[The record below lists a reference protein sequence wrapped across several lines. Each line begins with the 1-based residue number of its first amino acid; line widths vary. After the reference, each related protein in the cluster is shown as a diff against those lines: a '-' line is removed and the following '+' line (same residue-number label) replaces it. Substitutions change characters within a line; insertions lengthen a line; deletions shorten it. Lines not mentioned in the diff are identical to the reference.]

1 MYCIYSNTAKG
12 RRYSRVRSRWIKD
25 SMLTVKW
32 QNNVGGGVRRK
43 HGSRKGERDLYSI
56 TRGGEAAGHLL
67 VAAMLARRRPTP
79 VRGSRR
85 IVEPGPL
92 RLMYIAC
99 RKLEIKS
106 FRSGSQA
113 TRNALV

>member
-1 MYCIYSNTAKG
+1 MYCIYSNAAKG
-12 RRYSRVRSRWIKD
+12 RRYSRVRCRWIKD

-32 QNNVGGGVRRK
+32 QNNVGRGVRRK

-56 TRGGEAAGHLL
+56 NRGRAAGHLL
-67 VAAMLARRRPTP
+67 VEAMLARRRPTP

-92 RLMYIAC
+92 RLMYVAC

-113 TRNALV
+113 TRNALI